1 MATVIVLIFGCIGLA
16 IIAFKVIKIK
26 VSAVSIAV
34 IFLIGS
40 FLLSGILVAWNFSAP
55 ISDQTTL
62 VRKVTNL
69 MADPDSKGLIS
80 KIHVQGIQPTKKG
93 DPLYEID
100 SRPNQYALNQAT
112 AQFDANQQEV
122 LKAEAGIEVA
132 AARVE
137 NAKAN
142 QALTKAQLDTELK
155 TQALNPGAVAKLKVE
170 VAQQTYQASDA
181 AVNNAIAN
189 QKVSEFA
196 LTTAQ
201 DNLKASRAQLE
212 LAKLNLSQ
220 NVTRAPS
227 DGYLMNFRT
236 TEGTMTTALM
246 VQSQGLFLDTS
257 VPGVIAAVYPQ
268 NLVKNVQ
275 PGNLVDIAFKSL
287 PGQIATGKVDAIL
300 AWTGEGQLQRES
312 SSQLPIAK
320 NLKSQGFLLVRI
332 TIDDQDLA
340 HQLPLGAASS
350 VAIYT
355 DRLKPFHIFSKI
367 AIRVKMWMNYLSI

>member
-1 MATVIVLIFGCIGLA
+1 MATVIFMLGYIGLA
-16 IIAFKVIKIK
+16 VIAFKVVKIK

-112 AQFDANQQEV
+112 AQVDANQQEV
-122 LKAEAGIEVA
+122 LKDEAGIEVA

-155 TQALNPGAVAKLKVE
+155 TQALFPGAIATLQVE

-181 AVNNAIAN
+181 AVSYAIAN

-201 DNLKASRAQLE
+201 DNLKASQAQLE
-212 LAKLNLSQ
+212 LAKLNLSE

-227 DGYLMNFRT
+227 DGYLINFRAT
-236 TEGTMTTALM
+236 VGTMTTPLY
-246 VQSQGLFLDTS
+246 QSQGLFLDTS

-268 NLVKNVQ
+268 NLVKNVE
-275 PGNLVDIAFKSL
+275 PGNLVEIAFKSL

-367 AIRVKMWMNYLSI
+367 TIRIKMWMNYLPI

>member
-1 MATVIVLIFGCIGLA
+1 MALVILMFGYIGLA
-16 IIAFKVIKIK
+16 VIAFKVIKIRI
-26 VSAVSIAV
+26 SAVSIAA
-34 IFLIGS
+34 IFLVGS
-40 FLLSGILVAWNFSAP
+40 FLMGGVLIAWKFSAP
-55 ISDQTTL
+55 ITDQTTL

-69 MADPDSKGLIS
+69 IAGPDSKGLIS
-80 KIHVQGIQPTKKG
+80 RIYVKGIQPTKKG

-100 SRPNQYALNQAT
+100 SRPNQYALNQAN
-112 AQFDANQQEV
+112 AQVATNQQEI
-122 LKAEAGIEVA
+122 LKAEAGIEVS

-137 NAKAN
+137 EAKAN
-142 QALTKAQLDTELK
+142 QALAKAQLDTALK
-155 TQALNPGAVAKLKVE
+155 TRALNPGAVAKLDVE
-170 VAQQTYQASDA
+170 VAQHTYQASDA

-201 DNLKASRAQLE
+201 DNLKASQAQLE

-227 DGYLMNFRT
+227 DGYLMNFRA
-236 TEGTMTTALM
+236 TEGTMTTTM
-246 VQSQGLFLDTS
+246 KQSQGLFLDTS

-268 NLVKNVQ
+268 NLVKNVE
-275 PGNLVDIAFKSL
+275 PGNLVEIAFKSL

-300 AWTGEGQLQRES
+300 NWTGEGQLQRES

-320 NLKSQGFLLVRI
+320 NLKSQGFLVIRI

-340 HQLPLGAASS
+340 NKLPLGAASS

-355 DRLKPFHIFSKI
+355 DTLKPLHVISKI
-367 AIRVKMWMNYLSI
+367 TLRMKSWINYAPF

>member
-69 MADPDSKGLIS
+69 MADPNSKGLIS

-112 AQFDANQQEV
+112 AQVDANQQEV
-122 LKAEAGIEVA
+122 LKDEAGIEVA

-142 QALTKAQLDTELK
+142 QALTKAQLDTQLK
-155 TQALNPGAVAKLKVE
+155 TQALNPGAIATLKVE

-201 DNLKASRAQLE
+201 DNLKASQAQLE
-212 LAKLNLSQ
+212 LAKLNLSE

-227 DGYLMNFRT
+227 DGYLMNFRA
-236 TEGTMTTALM
+236 TEGTMTTSM
-246 VQSQGLFLDTS
+246 KQSQGLFLDTS

-268 NLVKNVQ
+268 NLVKNVE

-287 PGQIATGKVDAIL
+287 PGKIATGKVDAIL
-300 AWTGEGQLQRES
+300 AWTGEGQLQRET

>member
-1 MATVIVLIFGCIGLA
+1 MATVIFMLGYIGLA
-16 IIAFKVIKIK
+16 VIAFKVIKIK

-40 FLLSGILVAWNFSAP
+40 FLMSGILVAWNFSAP

-100 SRPNQYALNQAT
+100 SRPNQYAFNNSLAQVAVGEQKVLQA
-112 AQFDANQQEV
+112 Q
-122 LKAEAGIEVA
+122 AGVEVA
-132 AARVE
+132 VAKVE
-137 NAKAN
+137 VAKAN
-142 QALTKAQLDTELK
+142 QALSKAQLDVVLGI
-155 TQALNPGAVAKLKVE
+155 QAVNPGAVAKLDVE

-181 AVNNAIAN
+181 AVSTAIAN

-201 DNLKASRAQLE
+201 HNLKASQAQLE

-236 TEGTMTTALM
+236 TVGTMTTSM
-246 VQSQGLFLDTS
+246 KQSQGLFLDTS

-268 NLVKNVQ
+268 NLVKNVE

-287 PGQIATGKVDAIL
+287 PGKIATGKVDAIL
-300 AWTGEGQLQRES
+300 AWTGEGQLQRED

>member
-1 MATVIVLIFGCIGLA
+1 MATVIFMLGYIGLA
-16 IIAFKVIKIK
+16 VIAFKVIKIK

-34 IFLIGS
+34 IFLSGS
-40 FLLSGILVAWNFSAP
+40 FLMGGILIGWKFSAP

-80 KIHVQGIQPTKKG
+80 KIYVQGIQPTKKG

-100 SRPNQYALNQAT
+100 SRPNQYAFNNSLAQVAVGEQKVLQAQ
-112 AQFDANQQEV
+112 AGV
-122 LKAEAGIEVA
+122 EAAVA
-132 AARVE
+132 KVE
-137 NAKAN
+137 AAKAN
-142 QALTKAQLDTELK
+142 QALSKARLDVLLGI
-155 TQALNPGAVAKLKVE
+155 QDLNPGAVAKLDVE

-181 AVNNAIAN
+181 TVSNAIAN
-189 QKVSEFA
+189 QKVSEFD

-201 DNLKASRAQLE
+201 DNLKASQAQLE

-227 DGYLMNFRT
+227 DGYLINFRT
-236 TEGTMTTALM
+236 TVGTMTTALM

-268 NLVKNVQ
+268 NLVKNVE
-275 PGNLVDIAFKSL
+275 PGNLVEIAFKSL

-300 AWTGEGQLQRES
+300 AWTGEGQLQRET

-340 HQLPLGAASS
+340 NQLPLGAASS

>member
-1 MATVIVLIFGCIGLA
+1 MALVILMFGYIGLA
-16 IIAFKVIKIK
+16 VIAFKVIKIQI
-26 VSAVSIAV
+26 SAVSIAA
-34 IFLIGS
+34 IFLVGS
-40 FLLSGILVAWNFSAP
+40 FLMGGVLIAWKFSAP
-55 ISDQTTL
+55 ITDQTTL

-69 MADPDSKGLIS
+69 IAGPDSKGLIS
-80 KIHVQGIQPTKKG
+80 RIYVKGIQPTKRG

-100 SRPNQYALNQAT
+100 PRPNQYALDQAT
-112 AQFDANQQEV
+112 AQVATNQQEI
-122 LKAEAGIEVA
+122 LKAEAGIEVS

-137 NAKAN
+137 EAKAN
-142 QALTKAQLDTELK
+142 QALAKAQLDTALK
-155 TQALNPGAVAKLKVE
+155 TRALNPGAVAKLDVE
-170 VAQQTYQASDA
+170 VAQHTYQASDA

-201 DNLKASRAQLE
+201 NNLKASRAQLE

-227 DGYLMNFRT
+227 DGYLMNFRA
-236 TEGTMTTALM
+236 TEGTMTTTLVA
-246 VQSQGLFLDTS
+246 QTQGLFLDTS

-268 NLVKNVQ
+268 NLVKNVE
-275 PGNLVDIAFKSL
+275 PGNLVEIAFKSL

-300 AWTGEGQLQRES
+300 NWTGEGQLQRES

-340 HQLPLGAASS
+340 NKLPLGAASS

-355 DRLKPFHIFSKI
+355 DTLKPLHVISKI
-367 AIRVKMWMNYLSI
+367 TLRMKSWINYAPF